1 MKANV
6 GTIDRTFRI
15 LAGAALVVP
24 AASGSIGP
32 WGYLGAVPL
41 LTGLF
46 KYCPAYSL
54 LGIDTCS
61 LKKEA
66 VS

>member
-6 GTIDRTFRI
+6 GTIDRAFRI
-15 LAGAALVVP
+15 LAGAALILP
-24 AASGSIGP
+24 AASGKIGP
-32 WGYLGAVPL
+32 WAYIGAIPL

-54 LGIDTCS
+54 LGIDTVD
-61 LKKEA
+61 LKRKEA
-66 VS
+66 A